1 MVVLDLRSVGLLLDE
16 LLLCDPDAV
25 LNHLALAIGL
35 REIVGVQG
43 VRVVGTR
50 ASRGEK
56 SRIAREHREHCV
68 IRYVALQNRHGR
80 FCNPRPGSFLACD
93 PMQGMNP
100 RPGIRQ
106 IPGRDVG
113 TAGGWVPKIHP

>member
-1 MVVLDLRSVGLLLDE
+1 VLDLRSVGLLLDE

-25 LNHLALAIGL
+25 LNHLSLAEGL
-35 REIVGVQG
+35 GEIVGVQG

-68 IRYVALQNRHGR
+68 IR
-80 FCNPRPGSFLACD
+80 CGSSN
-93 PMQGMNP
+93 MNP
-100 RPGIRQ
+100 GELNLGMGSQAQ
-106 IPGRDVG
+106 IQDVFQ
-113 TAGGWVPKIHP
+113 AQSEREMPLFKIVPVRWSSSAHGGLP